1 MPPSI
6 SRESFRAIVHVS
18 NKRNEEVMKMSSVD
32 FGRWGAPAAMVG
44 GAMWA
49 LFPFGT
55 SLASIEKAGTSA
67 YAASVAYYGLMAV
80 APLLL
85 LMVGLAGIHAAQR
98 GAYGRLGRVGFPVS
112 ILALGLMFAGNGVE
126 VASLTFRGSESAVG
140 HFAFLIGFLIL
151 LIGSAL
157 VGLAVW
163 RTRRDA
169 PARFGSSLLMGALP
183 LGIFLAV
190 VFGSLV
196 PESDLGFWAA
206 IAIPSGV
213 AWVVLGRAFRDRPV
227 EPAGQ
232 PARVS

>member
-1 MPPSI
+1 
-6 SRESFRAIVHVS
+6 
-18 NKRNEEVMKMSSVD
+18 MKMSSVN
-32 FGRWGAPAAMVG
+32 FGRWGALAAMVG

-55 SLASIEKAGTSA
+55 PLASIEETGTAA
-67 YAASVAYYGLMAV
+67 YAASVAYYGFMAV
-80 APLLL
+80 VPLLL
-85 LMVGLAGIHAAQR
+85 LMVGLAGIHAARR
-98 GAYGRLGRVGFPVS
+98 GAYGRLGKVGFPVS
-112 ILALGLMFAGNGVE
+112 ILALGLMFIGNGVE
-126 VASLTFRGSESAVG
+126 VASLTFRGLESAVG

-190 VFGSLV
+190 VLGSL
-196 PESDLGFWAA
+196 
-206 IAIPSGV
+206 
-213 AWVVLGRAFRDRPV
+213 
-227 EPAGQ
+227 
-232 PARVS
+232 

>member
-1 MPPSI
+1 
-6 SRESFRAIVHVS
+6 
-18 NKRNEEVMKMSSVD
+18 MSSVD
-32 FGRWGAPAAMVG
+32 FGRWGALAAMVG

-55 SLASIEKAGTSA
+55 PLASIEEAGTSA
-67 YAASVAYYGLMAV
+67 YAASVAYFWLMAV
-80 APLLL
+80 VPLLL
-85 LMVGLAGIHAAQR
+85 LMVGLAGIHAAQI
-98 GAYGRLGRVGFPVS
+98 GTYGRLGRVGFPMS

-140 HFAFLIGFLIL
+140 HFAFLIGFLISL
-151 LIGSAL
+151 VGSAL

-163 RTRRDA
+163 RTRRDTS
-169 PARFGSSLLMGALP
+169 ARSGSLLLMGALP
-183 LGIFLAV
+183 LGILIGI

-196 PESDLGFWAA
+196 PGSDLGFWAA
-206 IAIPSGV
+206 IAVPFGI
-213 AWVVLGRAFRDRPV
+213 AWTVLGRAFKSRST